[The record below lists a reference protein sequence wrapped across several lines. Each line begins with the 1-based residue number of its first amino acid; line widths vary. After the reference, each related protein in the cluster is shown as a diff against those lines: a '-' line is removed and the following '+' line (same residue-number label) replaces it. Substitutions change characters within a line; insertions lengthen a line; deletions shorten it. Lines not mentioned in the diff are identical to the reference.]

1 MLGIKTAA
9 SAKNLGLVL
18 ILILVA
24 ALLVS
29 RNSQSVMRFMVGQEI
44 NLKTADF
51 DYYQSEHYDIKYT
64 SVDKPYVKLIA
75 DVAEEA
81 YDSVSAAFD
90 REPSCRTVLVV
101 YPDSSSLSKSFG
113 WDKDANAMGVYWAG
127 SIRILSPREWLPED
141 DMRLYFA
148 REGPM
153 VHEFAHLM
161 VDEMSRG
168 NYNRWWTE
176 GMAQYI
182 EKKITGF
189 EFSSPF
195 AEGKDFEY
203 YQLKQLGK
211 HFDEL
216 DQSIAYWESLQAAE
230 YIAYNYGEKS
240 LFAITRQL
248 GQGQSMEQ
256 AIENVLA
263 ISYTEWENNF
273 YQHITQDVKQE
284 V

>member
-1 MLGIKTAA
+1 MLGIKTAV

-18 ILILVA
+18 ILILVVI
-24 ALLVS
+24 LLVS
-29 RNSQSVMRFMVGQEI
+29 RNSQSLMRFMVGQEI

-51 DYYQSEHYDIKYT
+51 DHYQSEHYDIKYT
-64 SVDKPYVKLIA
+64 SIDQPYVKLIA
-75 DVAEEA
+75 AAAERA
-81 YDSVSAAFD
+81 YDSVSAAFGI
-90 REPSCRTVLVV
+90 EPARRTVIVV

-141 DMRLYFA
+141 DMQLCFA

-176 GMAQYI
+176 GMAQYV

-195 AEGKDFEY
+195 ADGKDFEY

-230 YIAYNYGEKS
+230 YIAHQYGEKS
-240 LFAITRQL
+240 LFAITQQL
-248 GQGQSMEQ
+248 GHGKSLEQ

-263 ISYTEWENNF
+263 VSYTEWEDKF
-273 YQHITQDVKQE
+273 YRHIAHNA
-284 V
+284 

>member
-1 MLGIKTAA
+1 MLGIKTAV
-9 SAKNLGLVL
+9 SAKSIGLVL
-18 ILILVA
+18 ILILVI
-24 ALLVS
+24 ALLVN
-29 RNSQSVMRFMVGQEI
+29 RNSQSLMRFMVGQEV
-44 NLKTADF
+44 NLKTATF
-51 DYYQSEHYDIKYT
+51 DQYQSEHYDIKYT
-64 SVDKPYVKLIA
+64 SIDQPYVELIA
-75 DVAEEA
+75 AVAEEA
-81 YDSVSAAFD
+81 YDSVSSTFGLKPA
-90 REPSCRTVLVV
+90 RRTVIVV
-101 YPDSSSLSKSFG
+101 YPDSNSLSKSFG

-141 DMRLYFA
+141 DMQLYFA

-176 GMAQYI
+176 GIAQYV

-195 AEGKDFEY
+195 TNGQGFEY
-203 YQLKQLGK
+203 YGLKQLGK

-230 YIAYNYGEKS
+230 YIASQYSEES
-240 LFAITRQL
+240 LFTITQQL
-248 GQGQSMEQ
+248 GQGKSLEQ
-256 AIENVLA
+256 AIENTLA
-263 ISYTEWENNF
+263 IPYTEWENEF
-273 YQHITQDVKQE
+273 YQYIAHDA
-284 V
+284 